1 MIPEVARMKLQP
13 IEAAEGKIVATHVHT
28 YLRQMILDG
37 TVPPGTVLSQVQ
49 LAQEIGVSRTPLR
62 EALRMLQEEGLVLAE
77 YNHRVR
83 VADIDIGELE
93 NIYASRIM
101 LESLALSLT
110 IPLLE
115 QKDFAQLASTLD
127 QMHAASQRRDM
138 QSWDDGNK
146 QFHAILALHAVG
158 QMRETIK
165 RSIDACER
173 YRRIKF
179 QNLTH
184 SWEVAEREHTAIFE
198 ACREGNRDAAVELL
212 SRHLARTAL
221 TVIALADPEYEP
233 VAVRTALRLVTGKSS
248 R

>member
-1 MIPEVARMKLQP
+1 MT
-13 IEAAEGKIVATHVHT
+13 EGKIAATHVHT

-83 VADIDIGELE
+83 VADLDIGELE
-93 NIYASRIM
+93 YFYASRIM
-101 LESLALSLT
+101 LESLAISLT
-110 IPLLE
+110 IPLLT
-115 QKDFAQLASTLD
+115 QDDFDKLTSSLD
-127 QMHAASQRRDM
+127 QMHIASERRDM
-138 QSWDDGNK
+138 QSWDEGNRL
-146 QFHAILALHAVG
+146 FHAVLSFYTGEQV
-158 QMRETIK
+158 RETIK
-165 RSIDACER
+165 RSIDASER
-173 YRRIKF
+173 YRRIKL
-179 QNLTH
+179 QNLTR
-184 SWEVAEREHTAIFE
+184 SWEVAEAEHMAIFE

-212 SRHLARTAL
+212 ARHLARTAL

-233 VAVRTALRLVTGKSS
+233 IAVRTALRLVTGKTS